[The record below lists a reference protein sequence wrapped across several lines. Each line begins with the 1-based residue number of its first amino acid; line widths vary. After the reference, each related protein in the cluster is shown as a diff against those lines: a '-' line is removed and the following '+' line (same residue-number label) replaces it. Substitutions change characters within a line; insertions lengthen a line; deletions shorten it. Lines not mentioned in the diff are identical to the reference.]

1 MNTMNKQELIDKFI
15 KKVNDWESLD
25 KEDFIRDLLHWM
37 TDKQVLI
44 ALNMAGPDFEDLKTE
59 WLKGKDVQ

>member
-1 MNTMNKQELIDKFI
+1 MNRIKLIEEFT
-15 KKVNDWESLD
+15 KKINSWESLD
-25 KEDFIRDLLHWM
+25 KEAFIADLMHWL

-59 WLKGKDVQ
+59 WLKGKDVK